1 MGRHEQKQARRLRRR
16 QLAAEAEMVVEREGR
31 ELMNE
36 AEMENVGGEM
46 AVGEDIDGVDEMV
59 WGEEDNIFVME
70 EDSSHDL
77 EVDTNTSDSDEED
90 SEFSEG
96 EEDQSWGD
104 HDHRGS
110 HNPLRY

>member
-70 EDSSHDL
+70 EDSSDDL
-77 EVDTNTSDSDEED
+77 EVHTIHSGTLLVTVTVRVRVKKKWLLSDLVVD
-90 SEFSEG
+90 
-96 EEDQSWGD
+96 
-104 HDHRGS
+104 
-110 HNPLRY
+110 